1 MRSLLP
7 RLVRWAGQHDA
18 MAEFIISRKG
28 LWSSR
33 VCFGSICAV
42 LLRDGTGCTRVVT
55 VASAVEYDQY
65 PVLSKATPHQPRL
78 DTVASCSG
86 DPNLILRARQMSHC
100 QRGQPLMSLCKT
112 GRHGSSIKAGTHC
125 VGCPQSLPGRLLGPF
140 GRRRNVLVIIH
151 RHGQEWAVCRLGRRR
166 IRTECVTRRRV
177 ALGQESTRGMIL
189 SLSLSLCL
197 LCYRIRISAS
207 VVLSSLGSIR
217 GGPVGIGTGRRRR
230 IAGQDV
236 M

>member
-1 MRSLLP
+1 
-7 RLVRWAGQHDA
+7 
-18 MAEFIISRKG
+18 MAEFISRKG

-65 PVLSKATPHQPRL
+65 PVISEKTPHQPRL
-78 DTVASCSG
+78 DTVAWCSG

-100 QRGQPLMSLCKT
+100 QRGQPLMSLRKT
-112 GRHGSSIKAGTHC
+112 ERHGSEIKAGTHG
-125 VGCPQSLPGRLLGPF
+125 VGCPQSLPGRLFGPF

-151 RHGQEWAVCRLGRRR
+151 RHGQEWAVCRLERR
-166 IRTECVTRRRV
+166 ISQNRMCHATSRCFWAKYRP
-177 ALGQESTRGMIL
+177 GGMIL
-189 SLSLSLCL
+189 DCLSLCL

-207 VVLSSLGSIR
+207 VVLNSLGSIR